1 MDNERELKHVSP
13 AEPAPAAAASAVKV
27 TVKAGGEFNIWWM
40 AFYLGVIALFAVLGA
55 FVGLFVAR
63 MKILDIEQAVSEYQQ
78 TISSSIYDGTSTGLL
93 GELAQERRV
102 LIPYDQIPPTF
113 IAGLIAIEDKDF
125 LNHHGVDLVGI
136 ARAFWVN
143 LTSGQ
148 VRQGGSTI
156 SQQLIKN
163 LFLSPEQTYG
173 RKIKEAILALQL
185 EAKYTKEEI
194 LGFYCNTIY
203 FGHQRYGLEA
213 AAKYY
218 FDKTAKEMNLAE
230 AATLAGII
238 RAPEYYTPVRHPE
251 RALERRNLVLERMA
265 DVGSIERELA
275 EATKQEPLKLVN
287 RRGEKQVGQFFVEE
301 VRRYLV
307 DKFGRERTLGGGLK
321 VYTTVDV
328 RLQEAA
334 ERALRDGLFELSMRQ
349 ALRPATLNLAESGV
363 DLEKYRHSDWEQP
376 IVTGRYVHAV
386 VLEPGK
392 DSVVIN
398 IDGTRINLTAKQIP
412 VRMLKRHERVDL
424 SRHFRRGDVIPVRID
439 KLAREADENGRHA
452 ITGFLLTQEPTTEAA
467 LVAVEARTG
476 KVLAMVGG
484 FDFGSTQFNR
494 AVQAKRQTGSAFKP
508 FVVCA
513 AFEQGAATLADTI
526 FDEPTSFT
534 EPGIPELYQPENYK
548 KKYVGVTTVRDILE
562 NSRNIPTILLMLRTG
577 TEQVIR
583 VARQM
588 GIKEKLPPYF
598 SLALGS
604 IEMRLIDLVGVYT
617 AFPNMGTTVEPYLIS
632 RIDDA
637 DGQNLFEHQA
647 VSHSAIQPTT
657 AFLVTQALEGVVQRG
672 TAAAAASLISK
683 YGVPLGGKTGTTD
696 DYTDAWF
703 VGFSPQIVCAVWVG
717 NDEKVTIGDD
727 ESGAVAALP
736 IWVRFMDAALSI
748 DRYRQI
754 NTYEIPNGIIAVQID
769 RRTGLLASEFT
780 PVEAVITEYFIAGT
794 EPTRFTS
801 WEDDRNCY
809 QPSWHLM
816 EKRVTISLEGDP
828 RVISRAAEAQSP
840 GGE

>member
-1 MDNERELKHVSP
+1 MENDLEIKHVTP
-13 AEPAPAAAASAVKV
+13 AEPKAPTAAPVVRVAVS
-27 TVKAGGEFNIWWM
+27 EFSIWWL

-78 TISSSIYDGTSTGLL
+78 TISSSIFDGTGSGVL

-102 LIPYDQIPPTF
+102 LIPYDQVPPDF
-113 IAGLIAIEDKDF
+113 ISGLIAIEDKDF

-136 ARAFWVN
+136 SRAFWVN

-163 LFLSPEQTYG
+163 LFLTPEQTYG

-213 AAKYY
+213 AAKFY
-218 FDKTAKEMNLAE
+218 FDKTARDMTLAE
-230 AATLAGII
+230 SATLAGII
-238 RAPEYYTPVRHPE
+238 RAPEYYTPIRHPE

-265 DVGSIERELA
+265 DLGAIEREVA
-275 EATKQEPLKLVN
+275 ETAKQEPLHVMN
-287 RRGEKQVGQFFVEE
+287 RRSEKQIGQFFVEE

-307 DKFGRERTLGGGLK
+307 EKFGRERTLGGGLK

-328 RLQEAA
+328 RLQEIA
-334 ERALRDGLFELSMRQ
+334 EKTLRDGLYEISMRQ
-349 ALRPATLNLAESGV
+349 PLRPATTNLAESAV
-363 DLEKYRHSDWEQP
+363 DLEKYRHPEWDLP
-376 IVTGRYVHAV
+376 IVTGRYLHAI
-386 VLEPGK
+386 VLEAAR
-392 DSVVIN
+392 DAVTLN
-398 IDGTRINLTAKQIP
+398 IDGEKVTLTSKQIP
-412 VRMLKRHERVDL
+412 SRMLKRQERENL
-424 SRHFRRGDVIPVRID
+424 SKHFRRGDVVPVRVD
-439 KLAREADENGRHA
+439 KLAKEKGENGRA
-452 ITGFLLTQEPTTEAA
+452 PVTSVMLTQEPTTEAA
-467 LVAVEARTG
+467 LVAVEARSG

-484 FDFGSTQFNR
+484 FDFGTTQFNR

-513 AFEQGAATLADTI
+513 AFEQGVATLADTI

-548 KKYVGVTTVRDILE
+548 RKYVGVTTVRDILE
-562 NSRNIPTILLMLRTG
+562 NSRNIPTILLMLRAG
-577 TEQVIR
+577 TENTIR

-604 IEMRLIDLVGVYT
+604 IEMRLIDIVGVYT
-617 AFPNMGTTVEPYLIS
+617 AFPNLGTTVEPYLIS

-637 DGQNLFEHQA
+637 DGQNLFEHQV
-647 VSHSAIQPTT
+647 VSHSAIKPTT
-657 AFLVTQALEGVVQRG
+657 AFLVSKALEGVVQHG
-672 TAAAAASLISK
+672 TAGSAANLIARH
-683 YGVPLGGKTGTTD
+683 GIPLAGKTGTTD

-703 VGFSPQIVCAVWVG
+703 IGYSPQIVCGVWVG

-736 IWVRFMDAALSI
+736 IWSRFMDAALSM
-748 DRYRQI
+748 DKYRQV
-754 NTYEIPNGIIAVQID
+754 NTYEIPNGIIAMQID
-769 RRTGLLASEFT
+769 RRTGLLASEYT
-780 PVEAVITEYFIAGT
+780 PMESVITEFFIAGT

-816 EKRVTISLEGDP
+816 EKRVTISMDGDP
-828 RVISRAAEAQSP
+828 RIVPRGQ
-840 GGE
+840 